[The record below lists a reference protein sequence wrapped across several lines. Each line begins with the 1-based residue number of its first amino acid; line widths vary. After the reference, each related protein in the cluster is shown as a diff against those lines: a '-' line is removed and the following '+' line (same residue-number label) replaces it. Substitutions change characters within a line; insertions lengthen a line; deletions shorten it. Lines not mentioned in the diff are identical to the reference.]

1 MSTAFAEV
9 RDRGMIYQEL
19 ECFRA
24 AVTDFERYLEL
35 VPDCGDGDLIRERI
49 VQLQRSVS
57 LLN

>member
-1 MSTAFAEV
+1 MV
-9 RDRGMIYQEL
+9 YQEL

-24 AVTDFERYLEL
+24 AVSDFEHYLEL
-35 VPDCGDGDLIRERI
+35 VPDCSDGDIIRERI